1 MATHPLQP
9 LSSIA
14 NKYVNKYVTLEI
26 DAMSAGQKRFCHY
39 YWYATNCLR
48 AAERIILPKCVVA
61 AVRSAYPNPSG
72 VGYSCN
78 LDDLGGDLLD
88 ID

>member
-14 NKYVNKYVTLEI
+14 TKDVNKYETLEI
-26 DAMSAGQKRFCHY
+26 EAMTQGQKRFCHY

-61 AVRSAYPNPSG
+61 AVRSAYPSPIDD
-72 VGYSCN
+72 GYSCD
-78 LDDLGGDLLD
+78 LDDLGGNLVD
-88 ID
+88 IA